1 MYQYETHQLNL
12 LLVLGCREKEDGA
25 HRGAPWR
32 MPYVYYIHDGSQ
44 QLNLLL
50 VLGCREKIRC
60 APRAHIGFGQTPG
73 QELRIQTEPPCEII
87 II

>member
-50 VLGCREKIRC
+50 VLGCREK
-60 APRAHIGFGQTPG
+60 
-73 QELRIQTEPPCEII
+73 E
-87 II
+87 